1 MQCLERENQE
11 AREEWGRK
19 RRELQKE
26 NEFMANEQ
34 NMKELEMSELREKLR
49 KREDELRDLKSN
61 LNGQI
66 SGVVEQYHQQL

>member
-1 MQCLERENQE
+1 
-11 AREEWGRK
+11 
-19 RRELQKE
+19 
-26 NEFMANEQ
+26 MANEQ

-66 SGVVEQYHQQL
+66 SGVVEQYHQQLEDLKVKQASTDRDLA